1 MSTRKPTGAST
12 RKVPS
17 VSELPVTRSMLHGV
31 RDEVNAR
38 FDEVNA
44 RFDEVNARFE
54 QVNARFDQV
63 NARIDEVSARID
75 QTNARIDQLDA
86 SMRASARRL
95 ETLAEEQEARNRVV
109 LEVVQGHNARFE
121 RIEARLDEMQGMF
134 VELLDLARNRP
145 R

>member
-1 MSTRKPTGAST
+1 
-12 RKVPS
+12 
-17 VSELPVTRSMLHGV
+17 MLHGV
-31 RDEVNAR
+31 RDEL
-38 FDEVNA
+38 NA

-54 QVNARFDQV
+54 QVNAR
-63 NARIDEVSARID
+63 IDEVSARVDQVSARID

>member
-44 RFDEVNARFE
+44 RFE
-54 QVNARFDQV
+54 QV
-63 NARIDEVSARID
+63 NARIDEVSARVDQVSARID

>member
-31 RDEVNAR
+31 RDEL
-38 FDEVNA
+38 NA

-54 QVNARFDQV
+54 QVNAR
-63 NARIDEVSARID
+63 IDEVSARVDQVSARID

>member
-1 MSTRKPTGAST
+1 M

-31 RDEVNAR
+31 RDEL
-38 FDEVNA
+38 NA

-54 QVNARFDQV
+54 QVNAR
-63 NARIDEVSARID
+63 IDEVSARVDQVSARID

>member
-54 QVNARFDQV
+54 QVNAR
-63 NARIDEVSARID
+63 IDEVSARID
-75 QTNARIDQLDA
+75 QTNARIDQRAA

>member
-31 RDEVNAR
+31 RDEL
-38 FDEVNA
+38 NA

-54 QVNARFDQV
+54 QVNAR
-63 NARIDEVSARID
+63 IDEVSARVDQVSARID

-86 SMRASARRL
+86 SMRAGARRL

>member
-31 RDEVNAR
+31 RDEL
-38 FDEVNA
+38 NA

-54 QVNARFDQV
+54 QV